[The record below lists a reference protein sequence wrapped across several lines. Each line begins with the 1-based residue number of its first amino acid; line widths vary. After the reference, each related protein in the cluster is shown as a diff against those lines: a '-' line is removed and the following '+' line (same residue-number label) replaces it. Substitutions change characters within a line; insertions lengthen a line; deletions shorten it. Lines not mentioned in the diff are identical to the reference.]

1 MSKALP
7 IRALSTALLA
17 LVSIAA
23 RRKATIH
30 RMAKRICKWKHRQ
43 ALPQLQLIHMQVMVL

>member
-1 MSKALP
+1 MRP
-7 IRALSTALLA
+7 
-17 LVSIAA
+17 